1 MAENKNSDKL
11 VYYTD
16 AGDRYHIFLECPYI
30 KNSKT
35 VNKTLRESKLRKK
48 KLCQW
53 CKGKK
58 TNKNNINP
66 LIKNNPNAFQNDN
79 INNENN
85 INKNSNFLFKKSK
98 SINPVFDNNLKKAFY
113 NNIKEEEDKQIEDSK
128 NSMSRITYNFSD
140 IFTISDSLAKLIS
153 KPSSVDEKNTIKK
166 FNNNNLEKIK
176 KVKESNI
183 KNNNIESNNIIN
195 NISENDIISLKK
207 IKDKNFVIKEEEE
220 KKENSF
226 DDFNKDDKAIHSS
239 LDENINK
246 NNSNCKKDYNNKSLK
261 NSLNNDLNII
271 NKSGSKSEHKINIL
285 NSNNHKDNSSKN
297 DSSSYSSNK
306 INNDNIINVQENDPF
321 KNIYININNTI
332 INQSNISH
340 SISDFDN
347 NKFSIEVIP
356 KNKKPININIELGF
370 KILCIEESK
379 SSINLDQDS
388 SESSEDMIIPSK
400 VFEEYSIFRQFN
412 IFKRV
417 NFNVLIDISKGKL
430 NVIKMKENINT
441 KNNDFSFQEKN
452 SILSSFDCKKF
463 PLDKIKEI
471 NPIFKYNSDD
481 LKFVDIIFNGEK
493 VHK

>member
-66 LIKNNPNAFQNDN
+66 LIKNNPAPFQNDN
-79 INNENN
+79 INNDNN
-85 INKNSNFLFKKSK
+85 INKNSNFLIQKSK
-98 SINPVFDNNLKKAFY
+98 SINPVSNNNLKKAFY
-113 NNIKEEEDKQIEDSK
+113 NNVKEEEDKQIEDSK
-128 NSMSRITYNFSD
+128 NSISGITNNFSD
-140 IFTISDSLAKLIS
+140 SFTINESLTQLIS
-153 KPSSVDEKNTIKK
+153 KPSSLDEKNIIKK

-183 KNNNIESNNIIN
+183 KNNNIEGNNIIN
-195 NISENDIISLKK
+195 NISENDIIPLKK

-220 KKENSF
+220 NKENSF
-226 DDFNKDDKAIHSS
+226 NDINKDDKVIYCS
-239 LDENINK
+239 LDRNI
-246 NNSNCKKDYNNKSLK
+246 NNSNYKKDYNDKSLK
-261 NSLNNDLNII
+261 NSLISDLNIT
-271 NKSGSKSEHKINIL
+271 NKSGSESEPKINIL
-285 NSNNHKDNSSKN
+285 DLNNHKDNSSKN
-297 DSSSYSSNK
+297 DSSSYSSSK
-306 INNDNIINVQENDPF
+306 INNDNIINVQDNDPF

-388 SESSEDMIIPSK
+388 SESSEDTIIPSK

-430 NVIKMKENINT
+430 NVIKMKDNINT
-441 KNNDFSFQEKN
+441 KNNDFFFQEKN
-452 SILSSFDCKKF
+452 SILSSFDCQKF

-481 LKFVDIIFNGEK
+481 LKLVDIIFNGEK
-493 VHK
+493 VLN

>member
-30 KNSKT
+30 KNRKI
-35 VNKTLRESKLRKK
+35 LRESNSRKK
-48 KLCQW
+48 KLCRW

-58 TNKNNINP
+58 DNKKKINP
-66 LIKNNPNAFQNDN
+66 LIKNNPDAFQNDN

-183 KNNNIESNNIIN
+183 KNNNIEGNNIIN
-195 NISENDIISLKK
+195 NISENDIIPLKK

-220 KKENSF
+220 NKENSF
-226 DDFNKDDKAIHSS
+226 NDINKDDKVIYCS
-239 LDENINK
+239 LDRNI
-246 NNSNCKKDYNNKSLK
+246 NNSNYKKDYNDKSLK
-261 NSLNNDLNII
+261 NSLISDLNIT
-271 NKSGSKSEHKINIL
+271 NKSGSKSEPKINIL
-285 NSNNHKDNSSKN
+285 ELNNHKDNSSKN
-297 DSSSYSSNK
+297 DSLSYSSNK

-332 INQSNISH
+332 TNQSNISH

-379 SSINLDQDS
+379 SSINLDQDL
-388 SESSEDMIIPSK
+388 SESSEDTIIPSK

-430 NVIKMKENINT
+430 NVIKMKDNINT
-441 KNNDFSFQEKN
+441 KNNDFFFQEKN
-452 SILSSFDCKKF
+452 SILSSFDCQKF

-481 LKFVDIIFNGEK
+481 LKLVDIIFNGEK
-493 VHK
+493 VLN